1 MAKLSVLEAALLI
14 VVLSTN
20 VIGGRHITTQNTA
33 VSIQHYKVY
42 IPTSSS
48 VYGDVG
54 VPPLSKDAQVGL
66 PLSCN
71 SNTCPPG
78 PRPLLQPL
86 VHYRYAAGLS
96 LVLGLA
102 VAYAVVGGIHA
113 SAGAQAVAY
122 AVAYA
127 VAFAVEVAFVSA
139 SVVVGL
145 VAVVVPFVVVHI
157 QRIHRPQAFEDGL

>member
-1 MAKLSVLEAALLI
+1 MLCALMAKLSVLEAALLI

-66 PLSCN
+66 PLSCY
-71 SNTCPPG
+71 SKTCSARFNTSSAISSTLSYP
-78 PRPLLQPL
+78 
-86 VHYRYAAGLS
+86 AGWS
-96 LVLGLA
+96 VVLGLA
-102 VAYAVVGGIHA
+102 VAYAVVGDIHA

-122 AVAYA
+122 
-127 VAFAVEVAFVSA
+127 VSK
-139 SVVVGL
+139 
-145 VAVVVPFVVVHI
+145 
-157 QRIHRPQAFEDGL
+157 